1 MKNTGAEEMV
11 EDIII
16 RDGLVVTA
24 DKKSTIYEDGY
35 IRVSN
40 GKIAEVG
47 SGEPRGSA
55 DRIIDASGC
64 VVIPGLITAHTHLYG
79 ILLRGASLNI
89 ESPTDFSQVL
99 QRVWWPVDEALTI
112 EDAYASALSAS
123 ADMLRNGS
131 TLYADTYSGPN
142 SIEGSLEA
150 IAKATREIGMRGIVA
165 FEMTERNNPQEALR
179 GLQEGINF
187 VNSLPQDDLISGM
200 MSLHASFT
208 VGDEIVTKAV
218 EEANNIGMPITV
230 HTSEGLVDLY
240 HNLEHSGERTV
251 ERLNRLGVL
260 GKRTVLAHCVHVND
274 HELDLIAKS
283 DSSVAH
289 NPMSNMLNAVGV
301 SPVPK
306 MLQRSITVGL
316 GNDGW
321 IYDPFENMR
330 CALTVHRL
338 ASGNP
343 SAIGPDEIFRM
354 ATLDGARCYGLEK
367 KVGSLERNKLADIV
381 ILDGSNVP
389 TPLTKESVVGHL
401 LNTFS
406 GGNVRDVFVEGKQVV
421 ENRKLTQTTDERVSR
436 ISRISA
442 AELWSRLNKS
452 GN

>member
-1 MKNTGAEEMV
+1 MV
-11 EDIII
+11 EDTLIKN
-16 RDGLVVTA
+16 GLVVTA
-24 DKKSTIYEDGY
+24 DERGTIFEKGY

-40 GKIAEVG
+40 GKIAEIG
-47 SGEPRGSA
+47 SGDPRGSA
-55 DRIIDASGC
+55 DSIVDASGC

-89 ESPTDFSQVL
+89 EPPTDFVQVL
-99 QRVWWPVDEALTI
+99 QRVWWPVDEALTV

-150 IAKATREIGMRGIVA
+150 IAKGTREIGMRGIVA
-165 FEMTERNNPQEALR
+165 FEMTERNNPEEAQR
-179 GLQEGINF
+179 GLREGTNF
-187 VNSLPQDDLISGM
+187 VNSVKNDDDLISGM

-208 VGDEIVTKAV
+208 VGDEIVSNAV
-218 EEANNIGMPITV
+218 EEAKKLDIPITV

-240 HNLEHSGERTV
+240 HNLETSGERTV

-260 GKRTVLAHCVHVND
+260 GKKTVLAHCVHVNG
-274 HELDLIAKS
+274 HEMDLIAQS
-283 DSSVAH
+283 GSSVAH

-301 SPVPK
+301 SPVPS
-306 MLQRSITVGL
+306 MLERNITVGL

-330 CALTVHRL
+330 CALTIHRL

-343 SAIGPDEIFRM
+343 SAIGPHEIFKM

-367 KVGSLERNKLADIV
+367 KLGSLERNKLADIV

-389 TPLTKESVVGHL
+389 TPLTKESAIGHL

-406 GGNVRDVFVEGKQVV
+406 GGDVRNVFVNGIQVIKD
-421 ENRKLTQTTDERVSR
+421 RKLTQTTDEQVTK

-442 AELWSRLNKS
+442 TGLWERLNK
-452 GN
+452 